1 MVVLLSRI
9 QFTLWVDFQGLRHS
23 RMWICSIGGIRVR
36 NSSMPG
42 QPNAEGFRFCKL
54 RGRGSPVSMRADSGT
69 GIRTVGRMSRPFAV
83 PHSFFAWSEGSEGH
97 IWTNDHNVSL
107 NGTNGEPPSK
117 AYRRSN
123 RAGRLLLDAVV
134 LA

>member
-9 QFTLWVDFQGLRHS
+9 QFALWVDFQGLRHS

-83 PHSFFAWSEGSEGH
+83 PHSSSVERRLRGAYLEEPPGRLSQTAQMGNRRVKHIDAQIEQEGSC
-97 IWTNDHNVSL
+97 WTLWS
-107 NGTNGEPPSK
+107 
-117 AYRRSN
+117 
-123 RAGRLLLDAVV
+123 
-134 LA
+134 